1 MRTGIYALMT
11 TLGLV
16 LAACGGGDGVGSGGT
31 GIAMSSVAIGSVDSL
46 GESPSGSYMVVNG
59 VRFDIS
65 HAQVEVEG
73 VSQEDANGQQSL
85 KSGQSSLKPGMTVQV
100 NGTLDT
106 GFSTGTAAHVLS
118 IPELRGAVDAV
129 DAALGR
135 IEVMG
140 ARVYVDD
147 ETVLDGL
154 SGLAAL
160 QVGQIVQ
167 VHALPTS
174 SGLMRATRLQLTTAT
189 LPSVQPVL
197 WGSVQA
203 LDTVARRFQLGTMQI
218 QYAQAAFLNG
228 LEAGMLDNGMPL
240 YVHAA
245 QAPSGNVLVARV
257 LRPAHSLSRQADAP
271 VVLEGVV
278 TNFAA
283 AQSFALQGTDI
294 DASGAQITGGRADDI
309 RNGATLEV
317 AGRMSANGVLVAQ
330 RIRVRQRAVVDPPS
344 ALPPPANTNGN
355 GNGNAGGN
363 GNGNAGGNGNGNAGG
378 NGNGNAGGNG
388 NGNAGGNGNGNA
400 GGNGNGN
407 AGGNGNGNSNRG

>member
-1 MRTGIYALMT
+1 M
-11 TLGLV
+11 
-16 LAACGGGDGVGSGGT
+16 GSGGT

-73 VSQEDANGQQSL
+73 VSQEDADGQQSL
-85 KSGQSSLKPGMTVQV
+85 KSGQSTLKPGMTVQV

-203 LDTVARRFQLGTMQI
+203 LDTVARRFQLGRMQI

-245 QAPSGNVLVARV
+245 QAPAGNVLAARV

-278 TNFAA
+278 TNFAS

-355 GNGNAGGN
+355 GNAGGNGNGNAGGN

-407 AGGNGNGNSNRG
+407 AGGNGNGNGNSNRG

>member
-1 MRTGIYALMT
+1 MT
-11 TLGLV
+11 TLVWV

-31 GIAMSSVAIGSVDSL
+31 GIGMSSVAVGSVDSL
-46 GESPSGSYMVVNG
+46 GESSSGSYMVVNG
-59 VRFDIS
+59 VRFDIT

-73 VSQEDANGQQSL
+73 VSQEDAQSQQSL

-100 NGTLDT
+100 QGTLDT

-129 DAALGR
+129 DPALGR

-154 SGLAAL
+154 SGLTAL
-160 QVGQIVQ
+160 QAGQIVQ
-167 VHALPTS
+167 VHALPTNG
-174 SGLMRATRLQLTTAT
+174 GLMRATRLQLTTAT

-218 QYAQAAFLNG
+218 QYEQAAFLNG
-228 LEAGMLDNGMPL
+228 LDAGMLANGTPL

-245 QAPSGNVLVARV
+245 QAPVGNVLVARF

-278 TNFAA
+278 TNFAS
-283 AQSFALQGTDI
+283 AQSFALQGTGI
-294 DASGAQITGGRADDI
+294 DASGAQITEGQPDDI
-309 RNGATLEV
+309 RNGAKLEV

-330 RIRVRQRAVVDPPS
+330 RIRVRQRAVVDLPS
-344 ALPPPANTNGN
+344 ALPPVSNGNGN
-355 GNGNAGGN
+355 GNGNA
-363 GNGNAGGNGNGNAGG
+363 NGNAGGNAGGNANEGANGNA
-378 NGNGNAGGNG
+378 
-388 NGNAGGNGNGNA
+388 
-400 GGNGNGN
+400 
-407 AGGNGNGNSNRG
+407 NGNSDRS